1 MSDDAT
7 IPVDPPAAPAPAA
20 DPAAPPPAADWTAA
34 LDDDA
39 KSFATGK
46 GFKSPAEA
54 LAALRGYE
62 PPPSPD
68 AYELPVPDGESA
80 DFAKSIAPVLH
91 KAGLSVAQAKT
102 LAAEW
107 NTLQATQ
114 RQAAQQAEV
123 AAAQAAAQA
132 AQREAAALKTE
143 WGAEHEANTEHARRA
158 AMRFL
163 PGDSDEAKAAFV
175 AELEKKFGFGATM
188 RMWAAIGQGLGE
200 HQAKGLGS
208 QPAGRV
214 SAQSFYDKSKMNP

>member
-7 IPVDPPAAPAPAA
+7 PPVDPPAAPAPAA
-20 DPAAPPPAADWTAA
+20 DPAPAPPADWTAA

-39 KSFATGK
+39 KAFATGK

-68 AYELPVPDGESA
+68 AYEIPVPDGESA

-132 AQREAAALKTE
+132 AQREAAELKVE
-143 WGAEHEANTEHARRA
+143 WGTDHDANTEHARRA

-188 RMWAAIGQGLGE
+188 RMWAAIGRGLGE
-200 HQAKGLGS
+200 HQAKGLNSPPG
-208 QPAGRV
+208 PPRV
-214 SAQSFYDKSKMNP
+214 SPQSFYDKSSMNP